1 MALSTT
7 QLRWGRLLLVLLGA
21 LALIYRFWP
30 APPNPI
36 NITQP
41 QQAWAWDDLVTI
53 KNQTLGVSLASI
65 PNRRFQ
71 LTAIKFGK
79 VFAINLPD
87 RPDKRDSIVLGSSIC
102 NFQVEFVNGVTP
114 EEIQRKT
121 YPYV

>member
-36 NITQP
+36 NITQH

-65 PNRRFQ
+65 Q
-71 LTAIKFGK
+71 T
-79 VFAINLPD
+79 D
-87 RPDKRDSIVLGSSIC
+87 GSS
-102 NFQVEFVNGVTP
+102 
-114 EEIQRKT
+114 
-121 YPYV
+121 